1 MKTLFTPTRAIA
13 LILAVAA
20 SFMLAAC
27 GSGGDGGGHRE
38 PEGGAIASE
47 VPSAEADLD
56 VLLGDCS
63 SFRDRGYLASF
74 LDSMVEVAKSSAAL
88 RRNLSYACFD
98 GAPMRTLRFDTVNFF
113 DAPEAIRDDDYVV
126 ARAMEAKALGTRK
139 RFAKM
144 IRQPQEVPGSN
155 PLAALEMA
163 AQTQVKR
170 VFMFSDGLID
180 SRDLP
185 RLKTMSDS
193 EIEKTASDWGKLMSS
208 LRGATIYIVGAGR
221 GVSSVELVEASRRLF
236 ELILE
241 KAGADL
247 VWCDSLPDLSST
259 GGNRA

>member
-1 MKTLFTPTRAIA
+1 MKTLITPIRAIA
-13 LILAVAA
+13 LIVAVAA

-27 GSGGDGGGHRE
+27 GSGGDGGGYR
-38 PEGGAIASE
+38 GTSDGAVVSD

-74 LDSMVEVAKSSAAL
+74 LDSMVEVAKSSAAM

-98 GAPMRTLRFDTVNFF
+98 AAPERTLRFDTVNFF
-113 DAPEAIRDDDYVV
+113 DAPEAIKDDDYVV

-139 RFAKM
+139 RFAQM
-144 IRQPQEVPGSN
+144 IQQPQEVPGSN

-163 AQTQVKR
+163 AQSRVRR

-185 RLKTMSDS
+185 RLKTMS
-193 EIEKTASDWGKLMSS
+193 EAELGQAASDWGKAMSG

-221 GVSSVELVEASRRLF
+221 GVSSVELVAASRRLF
-236 ELILE
+236 ELTLE

-247 VWCDSLPDLSST
+247 VWADSLPDLSST
-259 GGNRA
+259 GGDRA